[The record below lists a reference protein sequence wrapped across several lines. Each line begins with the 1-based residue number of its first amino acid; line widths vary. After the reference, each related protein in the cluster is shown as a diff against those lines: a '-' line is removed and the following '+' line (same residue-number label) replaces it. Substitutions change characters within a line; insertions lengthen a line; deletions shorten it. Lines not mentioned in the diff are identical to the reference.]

1 VAIPIWVYAVL
12 VGIMISAYMA
22 VRTGKEEKKHEMEI
36 IEREGE
42 IYMKRLE
49 DEKEK
54 REKVERVLEG

>member
-1 VAIPIWVYAVL
+1 MTIPIWVYAVL

-22 VRTGKEEKKHEMEI
+22 VRTGKEEKKHELDS

-42 IYMKRLE
+42 IYMKRME

-54 REKVERVLEG
+54 REKMERVYEG